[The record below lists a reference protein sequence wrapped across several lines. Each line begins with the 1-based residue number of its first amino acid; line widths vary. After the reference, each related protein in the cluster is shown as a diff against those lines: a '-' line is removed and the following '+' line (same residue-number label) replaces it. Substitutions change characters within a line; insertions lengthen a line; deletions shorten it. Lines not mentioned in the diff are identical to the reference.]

1 MCAECL
7 AQPSAEAGI
16 RTRPLLASPFT
27 PYQNSLR
34 KEGPISHL
42 HSSVNK
48 RLGHSVFSF
57 IYSASACAPAM
68 APTWPGCYRL
78 HIQAFLLLLTQSLR
92 VTHPH
97 WLEEE
102 TESRD
107 SEGMVHSHTAE
118 PRFTGS
124 FRKHP
129 PHCCSVP
136 RWEPGAR
143 P

>member
-1 MCAECL
+1 MRAECL
-7 AQPSAEAGI
+7 TQPSAEAGI
-16 RTRPLLASPFT
+16 RTRLLLASPFT
-27 PYQNSLR
+27 PYQTSLR

-48 RLGHSVFSF
+48 RLGHSVFF
-57 IYSASACAPAM
+57 IHLFSKCVCTCHGPDVAWVLQTPHTGFSSPPHTVPMRHSSPCWRRKP
-68 APTWPGCYRL
+68 
-78 HIQAFLLLLTQSLR
+78 SLGTVKGWR
-92 VTHPH
+92 H
-97 WLEEE
+97 
-102 TESRD
+102 
-107 SEGMVHSHTAE
+107 GHTAE